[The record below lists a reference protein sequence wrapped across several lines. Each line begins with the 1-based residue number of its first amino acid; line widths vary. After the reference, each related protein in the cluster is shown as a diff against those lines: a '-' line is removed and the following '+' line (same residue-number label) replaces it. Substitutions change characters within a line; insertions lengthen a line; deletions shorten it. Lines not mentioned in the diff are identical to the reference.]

1 MLVHTFVTGCVFE
14 ADLELDPGLVAL
26 VEAAVREEVAVV
38 GELNEVASKHP
49 YYK

>member
-1 MLVHTFVTGCVFE
+1 MSTHLLSSSVFE
-14 ADLELDPGLVAL
+14 PDGYPDPSLVAL
-26 VEAAVREEVAVV
+26 VEAAVRDEVAIV